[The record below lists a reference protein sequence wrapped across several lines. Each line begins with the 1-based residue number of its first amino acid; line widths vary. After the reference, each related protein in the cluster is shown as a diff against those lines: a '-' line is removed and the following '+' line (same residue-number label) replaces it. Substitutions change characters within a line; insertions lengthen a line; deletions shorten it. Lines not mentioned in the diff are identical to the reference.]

1 MLKYIRIL
9 AVPLLLLVVVPA
21 WSAGTDELWDM
32 TFAMDMGGMT
42 MPSPTIKSCIP
53 KGGQYKPEDK
63 DKSKNCKLSDYK
75 ISGNTVYWKMECT
88 GKEAMTG
95 SGEITKTATTMK
107 GVFNMHAHDMDMTQK
122 INGKRVGTCDA
133 AEQRQKMDKFA
144 TDIKQRVSD
153 TTRQTCEG
161 SMNREVES
169 GGYGEAGSM
178 LFHGDQLCAGYQ
190 PQLCKQARAYA
201 TSYKGYAAYANRRV
215 APEAKLMKWGWV
227 LADCKIDLDKSLPKL
242 CKQAV
247 AEKAWRFVGGYC
259 PAEAQALSDQ
269 SCAEFGMARSPD
281 YSKPFGPMCLAL
293 RSKGEDGGNPGESD
307 EVGSGPSTGS
317 PNASGRSYSSMSNDN
332 RKAAPAQDADKGSDN
347 PAAQAM
353 DAVKK
358 LKGMF
363 GF

>member
-1 MLKYIRIL
+1 MLKLVKLL
-9 AVPLLLLVVVPA
+9 AAVSPLLLVTVPA
-21 WSAGTDELWDM
+21 WSAGSDELWDM

-75 ISGNTVYWKMECT
+75 ISGNTVSWKMECT

-95 SGEITKTATTMK
+95 SGEITKTATAMK
-107 GVFNMHAHDMDMTQK
+107 GVFNMHTHEMDMTQN
-122 INGKRVGTCDA
+122 ISGKLVGTCDA
-133 AEQRQKMDKFA
+133 AEQRQKMNKVA

-153 TTRQTCEG
+153 TTRQTCES

-178 LFHGDQLCAGYQ
+178 LFHGDQLCASYQ
-190 PQLCKQARAYA
+190 PQLCTQARAYA
-201 TSYKGYAAYANRRV
+201 DSYKGYATYVNKRG

-281 YSKPFGPMCLAL
+281 YSKPNGPMCLAL
-293 RSKGEDGGNPGESD
+293 RSKGANGGSPGDSD
-307 EVGSGPSTGS
+307 DVGSGPI
-317 PNASGRSYSSMSNDN
+317 PSGRSYSSMSNDN
-332 RKAAPAQDADKGSDN
+332 RKAAPAQDAGRGSDN